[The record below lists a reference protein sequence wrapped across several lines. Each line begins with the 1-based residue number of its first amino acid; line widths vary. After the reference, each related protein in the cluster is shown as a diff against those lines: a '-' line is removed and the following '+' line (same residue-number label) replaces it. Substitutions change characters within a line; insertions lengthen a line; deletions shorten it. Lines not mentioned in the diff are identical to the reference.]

1 MGDYDKVYIV
11 PQYSEIERGEIDLT
25 TDFFNTFLELPIIS
39 SPMDTVS
46 KITMLIAMRAY
57 GNFGCFGI
65 HHRYCKYSVLKE
77 AIISGGIAV
86 SPSMKLKE
94 LESILNLKGYN
105 IACLDVAHGDTKR
118 NLIFCKQLKSMGW
131 NIIGGNI
138 CTLAAAEDCLKIG
151 VKYIR
156 VGIGSGSVCLTR
168 TVTGVG
174 RPNYLAIPEIKNE
187 FGEDIK
193 LIADGGIKNTGDIAK
208 AFALGADYVML
219 GRMLAQTY
227 EAENDGIYSGM
238 ASGAALRRNGK
249 SDFFIEGK
257 SEIVEVNQSVSSLLD
272 RIKDALEATCYYTG
286 SRNLKELIGK
296 YGMEN

>member
-1 MGDYDKVYIV
+1 MGDYDRVYIV
-11 PQYSEIERGEIDLT
+11 PQYSEVEHGEIDLT
-25 TDFFNTFLELPIIS
+25 TDFFNTLLELPIIS

-46 KITMLIAMRAY
+46 KITMLNAMRAY
-57 GNFGCFGI
+57 GKYGCFGI
-65 HHRYCKYSVLKE
+65 HHRYCDYSVLKK
-77 AIISGGIAV
+77 AIIDGGIAV
-86 SPSMKLKE
+86 APSMDLKE
-94 LESILNLKGYN
+94 LECILKLNGYN
-105 IACLDVAHGDTKR
+105 IARLDVAHGDTKR
-118 NLIFCKQLKSMGW
+118 NLIFCRQLKSMGW
-131 NIIGGNI
+131 NVIGGNI
-138 CTLAAAEDCLKIG
+138 CTLSAAEDYLKIG
-151 VKYIR
+151 VNYIP

-174 RPNYLAIPEIKNE
+174 KPNYLAIPEIKKA
-187 FGEDIK
+187 FKDDIK
-193 LIADGGIKNTGDIAK
+193 IIADGGLRNTGDIAK

-272 RIKDALEATCYYTG
+272 QIKDALEATCYYTG
-286 SRNLKELIGK
+286 SRSLKELIGK
-296 YGMEN
+296 YEIE